1 MRIVGLCKFALVS
14 LVKKM
19 AIDHPY
25 HTIFQEPF
33 VLNEWV
39 MILWPHW
46 TRLSLFVCLFFFP
59 GNWSMQYF
67 IIYPDIFGGT
77 KGINSLLRGCL
88 WCKLSCTCGG
98 RETAIIYGIG
108 CTSVYVR
115 TKFVEIGRRNFMS

>member
-46 TRLSLFVCLFFFP
+46 TRLRELVNAVLHNLSRQL
-59 GNWSMQYF
+59 
-67 IIYPDIFGGT
+67 IFGGT